1 MRRRMIARNRDGT
14 YAFRMGAD
22 EREVLKSL
30 MPQLREL
37 ITERD
42 STAWRLFPNAYQDD
56 REKAAEYE
64 ELVGDDLRQ
73 RRLEA
78 IATVERTLQ
87 ADTLSADELRAWM
100 GATNDMRLVLGTRLD
115 VTEDSE
121 IDDYNT
127 QTSKMLFSLYS
138 YLGYVLEEIVGVIEI

>member
-1 MRRRMIARNRDGT
+1 MISRNADGT
-14 YAFRMGAD
+14 YAFRMGD
-22 EREVLKSL
+22 EEREVLESL

-56 REKAAEYE
+56 REMAAEYE
-64 ELVGDDLRQ
+64 ELVGNDLRA

-87 ADTLSADELRAWM
+87 SETLSADELHAWM

-115 VTEDSE
+115 VTEESE
-121 IDDYNT
+121 IYDYNT
-127 QTSKMLFSLYS
+127 QTSKMLFSVYS